1 MRGGSARGRPFFV
14 WRLEGCSGPDRSRAA
29 FVHPLTMPDN
39 SLTFLALHYWAG
51 AGHEFNQIARLLA
64 PDYRLLAPSLGGFGG
79 APAPAHGFAV
89 AAYAD
94 AVADFIEAES
104 PGRYVLVGHSMG
116 GKIALELA
124 ARQPTGLAGLV
135 LLSPSP
141 PSPEPMT
148 DEDRQTSL
156 QAWGKPAEAEKTA
169 RHITAHTLSEAMHQQ
184 VVADNLASS
193 RSAWEAWLLRGSR
206 EDISARMAR
215 IAVPCALVAGDQ
227 DPVLSPSV
235 HGLKT
240 LPLLPAG
247 TPLEIVSGAGHLLPY
262 EAPEEVAG
270 LLRRFAQE
278 RVEQ

>member
-1 MRGGSARGRPFFV
+1 
-14 WRLEGCSGPDRSRAA
+14 
-29 FVHPLTMPDN
+29 MPH
-39 SLTFLALHYWAG
+39 SLTFIGLHYWAG
-51 AGHEFNQIARLLA
+51 AGHEFDQIARLLA
-64 PDYRLLAPSLGGFGG
+64 PDYPLLAPDLGGFGG
-79 APAPAHGFAV
+79 APVPPSGFTV

-94 AVADFIEAES
+94 AVQGFIEAEC

-124 ARQPTGLAGLV
+124 ARQPAGLAGLM

-156 QAWGKPAEAEKTA
+156 HAWGKPVEAEKTA
-169 RHITAHTLSEAMHQQ
+169 RHITAHSLPETTHRQ

-193 RSAWEAWLLRGSR
+193 RAAWEAWLLHGSR

-215 IAVPCALVAGDQ
+215 IEVPCALVAGDQ

-235 HGLKT
+235 HGLET

-247 TPLEIVSGAGHLLPY
+247 TPLEIVAGAGHLLPY
-262 EAPEEVAG
+262 EAPQEVAA
-270 LLRRFAQE
+270 LLQRFAEE
-278 RVEQ
+278 RVEY